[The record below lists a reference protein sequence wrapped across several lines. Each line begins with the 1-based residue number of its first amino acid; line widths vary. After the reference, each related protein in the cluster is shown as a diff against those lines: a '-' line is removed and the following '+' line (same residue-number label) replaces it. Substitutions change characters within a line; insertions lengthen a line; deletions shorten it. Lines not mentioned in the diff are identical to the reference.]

1 MPDLNTNITVDV
13 DTSLTGTTTGLNNLN
28 YLQPSAFK
36 LTIDRKHFANLEFF
50 CQTVLHPSL
59 SVNALEVPYRNISS
73 IAFAGDK
80 LTFTELT
87 CIIIVDENLN
97 SYTEMYNWMNRIVQ
111 TAETRPLGRT
121 ATLPPT
127 YSDMTLAILSSHN
140 NTTRKIRY
148 TDCIPTSLGD
158 MSLESTGGDIQ
169 YITFPATFRFTT
181 FELS

>member
-13 DTSLTGTTTGLNNLN
+13 STTSSSSGLNNLN

-36 LTIDRKHFANLEFF
+36 LTIDRKHYANLEFF

-59 SVNALEVPYRNISS
+59 SVNSMEVPYRNISS
-73 IAFAGDK
+73 VPFAGDK

-97 SYTEMYNWMNRIVQ
+97 SYTEMFNWMNRLVQ
-111 TAETRPLGRT
+111 TNETRALDRT
-121 ATLPPT
+121 GTVPPT
-127 YSDMTLAILSSHN
+127 YSDITLSILSSHN
-140 NTTRKIRY
+140 NTTRTIRY

-158 MSLESTGGDIQ
+158 MSLESTSGDVQ

-181 FELS
+181 FELK

>member
-13 DTSLTGTTTGLNNLN
+13 STTSSSSGLNNLN

-36 LTIDRKHFANLEFF
+36 LTIDRKHYANLEFF

-59 SVNALEVPYRNISS
+59 SVNSMEVPYRNISS
-73 IAFAGDK
+73 VPFAGDK

-97 SYTEMYNWMNRIVQ
+97 SYTEMFNWMNRMVQ
-111 TAETRPLGRT
+111 TNESRALDRT
-121 ATLPPT
+121 STVPPT
-127 YSDMTLAILSSHN
+127 YSDITLSILSSHN
-140 NTTRKIRY
+140 NTTRTIRY
-148 TDCIPTSLGD
+148 TDCVPTSLGD
-158 MSLESTGGDIQ
+158 MSLESTSGDVQ

-181 FELS
+181 FELK

>member
-13 DTSLTGTTTGLNNLN
+13 DTSLTGTTTGLNNIN

-36 LTIDRKHFANLEFF
+36 LTIDRKHYANLEFF
-50 CQTVLHPSL
+50 CQTILHPSL
-59 SVNALEVPYRNISS
+59 SVNSTELPYRNISS

-97 SYTEMYNWMNRIVQ
+97 SYTEMFNWMNRIVQ
-111 TAETRPLGRT
+111 TNENRPTSRT
-121 ATLPPT
+121 ETLPPT
-127 YSDMTLAILSSHN
+127 YADITLSILSSHN

-148 TDCIPTSLGD
+148 IDCIPVSLGD
-158 MSLESTGGDIQ
+158 MTLESTGGDIQ
-169 YITFPATFRFTT
+169 YITFPVSFRFTN
-181 FELS
+181 FELG